1 MKGTSIMEL
10 IRFGVSINS
19 ELLNKFDKLIK
30 SKGYVNRSEAIRDLI
45 RDYLVEYEW
54 EEDIETMG
62 SVTLVY
68 DHHVRELTESL
79 TSLQHD
85 YHSSII
91 SSMHVHIDE
100 HNCLEVILIMGK
112 GSKVKEIADRL
123 ISTKGIKHGKL
134 TMTTTGKSLR

>member
-1 MKGTSIMEL
+1 MEL

>member
-1 MKGTSIMEL
+1 MEL

-123 ISTKGIKHGKL
+123 ISTKGVKHGKL